1 MAPPS
6 PLPTSPADANFI
18 PRKEFQKNAPVPST
32 YSLLAFSSANNI
44 RLSNFSDDVVGLMRS
59 VLDARD
65 VLRQFKEDKNAR
77 LFKFTLAGKPWS
89 TPKSLSSETL
99 IVEVLSVVLAQGYHF
114 LSCIDYGKEAGDI
127 LSLVFSRPVGPHEP
141 LVAGQKLHVPFAL
154 SFVSDTVIRV
164 VSPPLSSTPAIL
176 ESIRKAWPRGVV
188 SERKVGTNGFEFKL
202 KGYGIF
208 GEDTF
213 YEDSLN
219 NILRILASLS
229 EHGFNLLTSL
239 SFAPGRSN
247 SKDIWIMVGM
257 SDSLPFPHGNA
268 SMPNMTLTLSPDSST
283 THLRKGSL
291 DGRGRSRDELLSPR
305 AWSPGHMRNATA
317 PGAIGAP
324 DSSSSD
330 VHLPQHAATDPHARG
345 PHARQPGRAAGLAPP
360 SPSPAAEHPQL
371 FRGDSNESK
380 KAKDADA
387 ISWDDGSGD
396 SADEPSLMPAASRQN
411 SDESAPK
418 LVTPPALPESAQ
430 LVGTPE
436 GSTAK
441 SQYITIEEAPD
452 LRATQILFAT
462 PAPPPLSPTLSSD
475 VVTKIPG
482 AFPSA

>member
-6 PLPTSPADANFI
+6 PLPTSPANGNFV

-32 YSLLAFSSANNI
+32 YSLLAFTGANAV
-44 RLSNFSDDVVGLMRS
+44 RLSNFSDDVVGLLRS
-59 VLDARD
+59 VLEARD
-65 VLRQFKEDKNAR
+65 VLRQFKEDRNAR
-77 LFKFTLAGKPWS
+77 LFKLTLAGKPWS

-141 LVAGQKLHVPFAL
+141 LVAGQKMHVPFAL

-176 ESIRKAWPRGVV
+176 ESIRKGWPRGVV
-188 SERKVGTNGFEFKL
+188 SERKVGNNGFEFKL

-219 NILRILASLS
+219 NILRILSSLS

-257 SDSLPFPHGNA
+257 SDSLPFPLSGGNA

-291 DGRGRSRDELLSPR
+291 DGRGRSRDELLAPR

-330 VHLPQHAATDPHARG
+330 VHLPQHAATDPPLRAG
-345 PHARQPGRAAGLAPP
+345 PHARHPGRAPGLAPP
-360 SPSPAAEHPQL
+360 SPTPAAEHPPL
-371 FRGDSNESK
+371 FRGDSKE
-380 KAKDADA
+380 KDDDA
-387 ISWDDGSGD
+387 VSWDDGAS
-396 SADEPSLMPAASRQN
+396 DEPSLLPPQSRQN
-411 SDESAPK
+411 SADSAPK

-482 AFPSA
+482 AFPPA